1 MLLNHVRS
9 KWRPSWY
16 EMAGSMRPQF
26 DGDTNER
33 FPLLGP
39 VGASTI
45 YPPSNATSPDAMEV
59 DPEPVRPVILNLHCT
74 LTTS

>member
-16 EMAGSMRPQF
+16 EVAGFMKPHF
-26 DGDTNER
+26 DGDANLR

-39 VGASTI
+39 VGASAI
-45 YPPSNATSPDAMEV
+45 DPPPYTSSPDAMEV
-59 DPEPVRPVILNLHCT
+59 DPEPVRPVILNRPCT
-74 LTTS
+74 LITS